1 MHQLIQ
7 KLKDGSMKVLEVP
20 LPSLKPGSILV
31 QNLFSMVS
39 TGTEGRTVKA
49 ARKGYIGKA
58 KELYQGEATFIDISK
73 LLVNF
78 IDEDGWDLFKEYYR
92 DFQSTPHVV
101 FQSNDTSIDLFDLII
116 NEIELACKNDA
127 IPFLIRTGCL
137 YGTGIENVN
146 IMEHKAVM
154 NLKHPLV
161 IFYPSRIEDDN
172 LYFLNFK
179 HASKYRC
186 ILIK

>member
-1 MHQLIQ
+1 MPYITDHKQKFDDLHFHIDNQDQLRKQ
-7 KLKDGSMKVLEVP
+7 ANG
-20 LPSLKPGSILV
+20 GNSIL
-31 QNLFSMVS
+31 FSYPPN
-39 TGTEGRTVKA
+39 EELL
-49 ARKGYIGKA
+49 YIEKA

-78 IDEDGWDLFKEYYR
+78 IDEDGWDLFEEYYH
-92 DFQSTPHVV
+92 DFQNTPHLI
-101 FQSNDTSIDLFDLII
+101 FRSNDTSIDLFDLII

-146 IMEHKAVM
+146 IMEHKTVM

-179 HASKYRC
+179 LASKYRC
-186 ILIK
+186 TLVK